1 MFSRS
6 TRLTNIGSKGCTN
19 PGSGIR
25 RIEATVMG
33 AHGKG
38 QQDWHV
44 LCETMP
50 LTWNHVT
57 YDRPTHCDERVSISC
72 YSSFALQ
79 SIHCAGIQENWRRVA
94 MWDIPDDSC

>member
-1 MFSRS
+1 MISFSLS
-6 TRLTNIGSKGCTN
+6 TRLTGVNSKGCTN

-33 AHGKG
+33 INGKG

-50 LTWNHVT
+50 LTWDHVT

-72 YSSFALQ
+72 YSSSARRTY
-79 SIHCAGIQENWRRVA
+79 CAEIQENLKVA
-94 MWDIPDDSC
+94 MWDIPDGGC